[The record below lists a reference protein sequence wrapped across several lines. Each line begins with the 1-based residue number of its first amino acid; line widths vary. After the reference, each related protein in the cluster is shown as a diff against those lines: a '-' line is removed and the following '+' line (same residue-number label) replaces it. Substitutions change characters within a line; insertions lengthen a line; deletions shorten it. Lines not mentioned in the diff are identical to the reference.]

1 MIGSLNDEIDIF
13 LSSLTGLEES
23 SFNQIKERYSST
35 VTDDLSKGTFNNK
48 CLHDCCKSIKKK
60 SKRFS

>member
-35 VTDDLSKGTFNNK
+35 VTDDLSKGHLTTNV
-48 CLHDCCKSIKKK
+48 CMIAASQ
-60 SKRFS
+60 